1 MADRRIG
8 GAGGGSDPGTKKSP
22 VVVAMAAAG
31 ALVVGGGGI
40 GAGGALSGSTAAES
54 AALRN
59 ISSKKADGTKAAQS
73 GNAQQAWR
81 RMGLRELKKHAK
93 SDLNCVINSFGEI
106 RGFLI
111 RTPCT
116 SLERR
121 LFAVG
126 DDEGNAAVV
135 SVAWVR
141 FHTRGHAESFER
153 LHKVHGNG
161 DITPLASSLLGMA
174 GVRFTADH
182 YGSRRSG
189 STVTIAE
196 AECAKGKVDG
206 EALKV
211 IAEVSSYLPHP

>member
-1 MADRRIG
+1 MAI
-8 GAGGGSDPGTKKSP
+8 
-22 VVVAMAAAG
+22 AAAG

-40 GAGGALSGSTAAES
+40 GAGGSAAVES

-59 ISSKKADGTKAAQS
+59 ISAKKADGTKAAQS

-81 RMGLRELKKHAK
+81 RLGLRELKKHAK

-106 RGFLI
+106 RGFLV
-111 RTPCT
+111 RTPCK
-116 SLERR
+116 SLERG
-121 LFAVG
+121 LFAIG

-141 FHTRGHAESFER
+141 FHTRGHAESFEE
-153 LHKVHGNG
+153 LHKIHGNG
-161 DITPLASSLLGMA
+161 DITPLGSSLLGMA

-189 STVTIAE
+189 TTVTIAE
-196 AECAKGKVDG
+196 AESGKGKVSG